1 MQILIW
7 SIAFIGSLYVLVKS
21 ADYFTEYSEK
31 IGLMFGMSSFIIG
44 ATIVAVGTSLPELVS
59 SLYAVIGT
67 GETTFV
73 VDAIIGSNVANAL
86 LILGI
91 GAVYARTLKVSTSL
105 LDIDLPFF
113 FMSAG
118 LFTYFAMDKIISWQE
133 GIFLFLFFII
143 FIVYNI
149 KSKPEAQ
156 DADEMKDLEEEY
168 DQEKEKDKKVKIFT
182 ILKYGGLIVVA
193 MALIAVSSKYFIDSL
208 LMLSQ
213 LFGISSS
220 VLTISVVAIGT
231 SLPEVL
237 TSISAIRLG
246 NHGMA
251 IGNVFGSNIF
261 NIALVAS
268 IPSFFGNLDISP
280 TTFAIGLPFL
290 MLATLA
296 AFFVTMDNKVR
307 IWEGI
312 AMLLIYVV
320 FLGKILGI
328 I

>member
-21 ADYFTEYSEK
+21 ADHFTEYSEK
-31 IGLMFGMSSFIIG
+31 LGLIFGMSSFIIG

-73 VDAIIGSNVANAL
+73 VDNIIGSNIANAL

-91 GAVYARTLKVSTSL
+91 GAVVARTLKVSTSL
-105 LDIDLPFF
+105 IDVDLPFF
-113 FMSAG
+113 VTSAG
-118 LFTYFAMDKIISWQE
+118 LFLFFAMDKVISWQE
-133 GIFLFLFFII
+133 GIALLAFFVI
-143 FIVYNI
+143 FVIYNI
-149 KSKPEAQ
+149 RSKPEAK
-156 DADEMKDLEEEY
+156 DADEMKSLTDEY
-168 DQEKEKDKKVKIFT
+168 DPDKEKNDKIKTFK
-182 ILKYGGLIVVA
+182 ILKYVGLIILSIG
-193 MALIAVSSKYFIDSL
+193 LIAVSSKYFIDSL
-208 LMLSQ
+208 LMLSD

-237 TSISAIRLG
+237 TSISAIRMG

-251 IGNVFGSNIF
+251 IGNVFGSNVF

-268 IPSFFGNLDISP
+268 IPSFFGNLAIDPI
-280 TTFAIGLPFL
+280 TFAVGLPFL
-290 MLATLA
+290 ALATFT
-296 AFFVTMDNKVR
+296 AFATTFDNKVR
-307 IWEGI
+307 VWEGI
-312 AMLLIYVV
+312 MMLLLYGV
-320 FLGKILGI
+320 FMLKILGLL
-328 I
+328 